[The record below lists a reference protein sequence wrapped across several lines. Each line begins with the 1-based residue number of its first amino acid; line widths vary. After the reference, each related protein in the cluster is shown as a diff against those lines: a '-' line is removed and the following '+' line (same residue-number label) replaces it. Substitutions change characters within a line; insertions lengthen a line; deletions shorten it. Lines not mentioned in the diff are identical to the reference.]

1 MNLVDVANPT
11 VARRELTLRMH
22 RLHEQHKPSP
32 EKVAELLGGGASKR
46 SRLSTGARAYQPGDV
61 EKLADLYGLS
71 DAERND
77 LMALAEG
84 ARQDA
89 WWRKAE
95 IGDNYR
101 TLIGMEQ
108 SALVIHEYCAN
119 VLPGLLQTRAYAEA
133 MVMAGVVGATQ
144 EMATKAAERRIHRQE
159 IFDREDPP
167 EFWAVI
173 DEVALARGA
182 GGPAV
187 MTEQFDHLIEMG
199 GQPEINIQVIGF
211 EYGIHTGPY
220 AQVMLLGMPDPLPD
234 FAYTED
240 KHTDPRV
247 SSPLEGAP
255 RERQLFR
262 SLQAIALDP
271 AESLKRIE
279 TYRESQH

>member
-1 MNLVDVANPT
+1 MTTVDVANPT

-32 EKVAELLGGGASKR
+32 EKIAELLGGGASKR
-46 SRLSTGARAYQPGDV
+46 SRLSTGARPYQPGDV
-61 EKLADLYGLS
+61 EKLSGLYGLN
-71 DAERND
+71 DVERRE

-84 ARQDA
+84 ARRDA

-95 IGDNYR
+95 IGANYR

-119 VLPGLLQTRAYAEA
+119 VLPGLLHTRAYAEA

-144 EMATKAAERRIHRQE
+144 EMAARSADRRINRQK
-159 IFDREDPP
+159 ILDREVPP
-167 EFWAVI
+167 EFWAII

-182 GGPAV
+182 GGPVV
-187 MTEQFDHLIEMG
+187 MAGQFDHLIDMAIR
-199 GQPEINIQVIGF
+199 PKINIQVIGF
-211 EYGIHTGPY
+211 EYGIHTGPH
-220 AQVMLLGMPDPLPD
+220 AQVMLLEMPEPLPD
-234 FAYTED
+234 FFYTED
-240 KHTDPRV
+240 GHTDPKV

-279 TYRESQH
+279 LYREDQR